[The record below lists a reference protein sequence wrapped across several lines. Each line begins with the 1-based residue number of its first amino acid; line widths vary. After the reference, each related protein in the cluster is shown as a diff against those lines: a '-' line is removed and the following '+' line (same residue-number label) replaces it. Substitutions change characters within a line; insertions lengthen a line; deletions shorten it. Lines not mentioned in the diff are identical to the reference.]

1 MQGRKEPGLCR
12 EEPLLVDLI
21 KKIDTDNWRRR
32 WGSVD
37 LGEPNWIIGFA
48 QLCYNARR
56 PELVSIIA
64 ETIMATAQLEH
75 FSRLNQRHLS
85 YILSA
90 APDSNPA
97 LIHGFLNRCIRPDWV
112 TACYLTDQAAV
123 GALAGSV
130 RSFALHESKEVRD
143 FFRNDALFGRLWA
156 EVPSPEHDAK
166 HVAEWLQLLAPV
178 GLLGRSIPPRTFQP
192 LGQDRLNSALLS
204 HPPMPDR
211 GITANQAG
219 LWHGVREWLH
229 LDQESFTADRS
240 LAEDVLRA
248 FRAAESG
255 GRRRIALLN
264 GIMVDWLEQCQAQG
278 WRLIPEERSLFDAL
292 EDAGED

>member
-1 MQGRKEPGLCR
+1 MRSPAEQNFGVSEYAIEQAIQARIASPGFFQR
-12 EEPLLVDLI
+12 VAEEVACGLYPDLANRLV
-21 KKIDTDNWRRR
+21 
-32 WGSVD
+32 
-37 LGEPNWIIGFA
+37 P
-48 QLCYNARR
+48 
-56 PELVSIIA
+56 
-64 ETIMATAQLEH
+64 
-75 FSRLNQRHLS
+75 
-85 YILSA
+85 
-90 APDSNPA
+90 
-97 LIHGFLNRCIRPDWV
+97 
-112 TACYLTDQAAV
+112 
-123 GALAGSV
+123 
-130 RSFALHESKEVRD
+130 
-143 FFRNDALFGRLWA
+143 FGRNT
-156 EVPSPEHDAK
+156 DDK
-166 HVAEWLQLLAPV
+166 TIQLLAAV

-240 LAEDVLRA
+240 LAEDVLRV

-264 GIMVDWLEQCQAQG
+264 GIMVDRLEQCQAQG
-278 WRLIPEERSLFDAL
+278 WCLVPEERSVLDAL